1 MIAHNE
7 NSKTLQYPELTY
19 ELIKTMACS
28 QHIFSV
34 HIAPLGTWYII
45 CVTVLNHPL
54 LVTED
59 NVLTHT

>member
-19 ELIKTMACS
+19 ELIKTWHVVS
-28 QHIFSV
+28 TYLEFIFL
-34 HIAPLGTWYII
+34 LGTWYII
-45 CVTVLNHPL
+45 CVTVLNQPL
-54 LVTED
+54 LVTEY